1 MILHR
6 DGNERESR
14 RVIESNVESCELRFE
29 ILINVK
35 IYTGR
40 RNELYLFLLFLL
52 QHFINSYFKY
62 MFTQKL
68 FNVVVIYLFLPSP
81 LFSAFC
87 LTHTLLLQITW
98 NISRAKKNTV
108 KRGITVFFSTFF
120 FLISLDF
127 NANNFLFS
135 RFLTFSLRLSE
146 VSFKPKRTRFKMP
159 LLNFY
164 FAKIKQKRKANS
176 TFISYLLLL
185 F

>member
-1 MILHR
+1 MREREQASDREQCRELWVEIWNSNKRQNLHWTPKWTLFVFAFFCYNTLSILILNICLHR
-6 DGNERESR
+6 NCSMLLLF
-14 RVIESNVESCELRFE
+14 SYFFLHLCFLRFAS
-29 ILINVK
+29 
-35 IYTGR
+35 
-40 RNELYLFLLFLL
+40 
-52 QHFINSYFKY
+52 H
-62 MFTQKL
+62 
-68 FNVVVIYLFLPSP
+68 
-81 LFSAFC
+81 
-87 LTHTLLLQITW
+87 THTTFAYNLKYI
-98 NISRAKKNTV
+98 ACKKNTV

-185 F
+185 IF